1 MSEKKSKEVRRDVF
15 VPVYNVEKQMDYLI
29 KFCKSFDFNPQVLLS
44 LILAEFIYTVE
55 SGGFYKNMKP
65 DEIFVSYLERAQRT
79 RKDFDKLKSE
89 LKSKIDEVAEN
100 GKDNSS
106 H

>member
-1 MSEKKSKEVRRDVF
+1 MSEKKSKEVRQTVS

-29 KFCKSFDFNPQVLLS
+29 KFCKSFDFSPQVLLS

-55 SGGFYKNMKP
+55 AGLTYKDMTLE
-65 DEIFVSYLERAQRT
+65 DIFIAYLELAQRT
-79 RKDFDKLKSE
+79 RKKYDKLKI
-89 LKSKIDEVAEN
+89 KIDEVVKNEQSN
-100 GKDNSS
+100 HS